1 MQDFNC
7 CNSAVSFSLQL
18 VFLSV
23 VYDLYLYISGWEMR
37 VDSHHRV
44 FYIDHVNRT
53 TTWEKPLNGQRTIHR
68 RPTISSQQRREMD
81 RRYQSIRRT
90 IRQRP
95 EPEPA
100 SNSAESSSS
109 GKLLLSIYSPTGPII
124 SFPLLLISNQFFKLL
139 NVMEVHK
146 NR

>member
-1 MQDFNC
+1 MLHMLF
-7 CNSAVSFSLQL
+7 A
-18 VFLSV
+18 
-23 VYDLYLYISGWEMR
+23 GWEAR

-53 TTWEKPLNGQRTIHR
+53 TTWEKPQSGQRSIHR
-68 RPTISSQQRREMD
+68 RPTISSQQRQQMD

-90 IRQRP
+90 IRQRA

-109 GKLLLSIYSPTGPII
+109 GMY
-124 SFPLLLISNQFFKLL
+124 L
-139 NVMEVHK
+139 NFCQ
-146 NR
+146 